1 MLGPHRTPSNNETS
15 MEIQSWFLSL
25 DFFFLRR
32 ECSELQKASTFQHAD
47 SFSHD
52 TPKTHFDF
60 YCCSFTQPRAYK
72 EPWFCYVCAAGSK
85 VLQLLEGE
93 TGSRKE
99 LIQIM
104 LLCEIRHT
112 SYHISA
118 QVFGDWSYTN
128 EPILILLC
136 LISLNLHHRLIPEFD
151 FIAHFQHFL
160 NLIQDTELYICVY
173 MCFFKKTHTAG
184 NSPRKLNC
192 LINQCFHMQDSSI
205 SRDTVYK
212 NFKLKTINPISVKL
226 ITFIQQIS

>member
-32 ECSELQKASTFQHAD
+32 EGFELQKASTFQHVD

-112 SYHISA
+112 SYHIRSGVWRLKLHKWA
-118 QVFGDWSYTN
+118 NSHFGLSYKSKPSPSPHSWIWFYSPLPTLSKSN
-128 EPILILLC
+128 
-136 LISLNLHHRLIPEFD
+136 SRYR
-151 FIAHFQHFL
+151 
-160 NLIQDTELYICVY
+160 TVY
-173 MCFFKKTHTAG
+173 MCFFKKNTHCW
-184 NSPRKLNC
+184 KLSKKIK
-192 LINQCFHMQDSSI
+192 LFDKSMFSY
-205 SRDTVYK
+205 TGFFYK
-212 NFKLKTINPISVKL
+212 
-226 ITFIQQIS
+226 